1 MRHTFFAQF
10 RRVRF
15 AVLTALLYLALSMLF
30 AVQGVSQ
37 TKPTKPMSTVEQRL
51 LSLGVTLPTPSKPL
65 AAYIPAVQTGNLVF
79 TSGQLPL
86 VDGQLIQGGKGKV
99 GMIVGKEEAKAAARV
114 CAINALAAIRQL
126 IGDLDKIERVVKLTV
141 FVASESGFTEQPFV
155 GNGAS
160 DFFNDVFGENGRHA
174 RSAVGVAELPLG
186 ASVEVE
192 VVVSLKP

>member
-1 MRHTFFAQF
+1 MRYSTICFAARFILTFFIF
-10 RRVRF
+10 TLIF
-15 AVLTALLYLALSMLF
+15 SNTSF
-30 AVQGVSQ
+30 SQ
-37 TKPTKPMSTVEQRL
+37 QPKNKPMSVIEEKL
-51 LSLGVTLPTPSKPL
+51 SSLGVTLPTPAKPL
-65 AAYIPAVQTGNLVF
+65 AAYVPAVQAGNFIF
-79 TSGQLPL
+79 TSGQLPF

-99 GMIVGKEEAKAAARV
+99 GTVVGKEEAKAAARV
-114 CAINALAAIRQL
+114 CAINALAAIKQL

-160 DFFNDVFGENGRHA
+160 EFFKDVFGENGTHA

-192 VVVSLKP
+192 VTVLLKP